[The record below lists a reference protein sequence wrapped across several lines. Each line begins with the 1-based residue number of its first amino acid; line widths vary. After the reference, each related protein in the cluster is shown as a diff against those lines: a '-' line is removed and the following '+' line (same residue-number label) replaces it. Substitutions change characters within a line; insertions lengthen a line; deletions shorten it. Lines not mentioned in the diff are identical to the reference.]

1 MRVWLLCVNNR
12 VCSCLNHHKLF
23 ILSQW
28 RRGIKTATH
37 IHRHTYTKT
46 HTRTDE
52 EAKSLHLTLSPKPP
66 PLPAHS
72 TSASISFLP
81 SQDVKVKA
89 SPAGCKQLSGLSWD
103 TAVTR
108 LRLSLNPSTKRHAE
122 NTFLKRLVLV
132 PALQW
137 GLSLRG
143 TLCFQC
149 TEALN
154 LTLKSQALL
163 CVVQVFW
170 SVAFVTKGWSKRGY
184 WSSFQYRK
192 DLEEVILIAD

>member
-143 TLCFQC
+143 TLCFYALKHWISHSSPKLC
-149 TEALN
+149 FVLFRCSDLWLLSRRADPREAIDR
-154 LTLKSQALL
+154 
-163 CVVQVFW
+163 
-170 SVAFVTKGWSKRGY
+170 AFNIGRT
-184 WSSFQYRK
+184 
-192 DLEEVILIAD
+192 